1 MTTRIHRKNG
11 ERMGEGIVAVPSFT
25 EPGKAYEVDVTLGI
39 CDCPR
44 YKNRGNCVKHI
55 VLAEALLKSRTRTMR
70 IEREVSERCVT
81 ELCKRIFSPKR
92 ETASEAYDLLCSV
105 IGCRYSTA
113 KMVEASRRRH
123 RRARIVELGRTA

>member
-1 MTTRIHRKNG
+1 M
-11 ERMGEGIVAVPSFT
+11 EVPSFT
-25 EPGKAYEVDVTLGI
+25 EGRKTYAVDLATGV

-44 YKNRGNCVKHI
+44 YEHRGNCVKHI
-55 VLAEALLKSRTRTMR
+55 VLAEALLKSRTRAMR

-113 KMVEASRRRH
+113 RMVEAARRRH

>member
-1 MTTRIHRKNG
+1 MATRFYSKATG
-11 ERMGEGIVAVPSFT
+11 ERVEVPSFT
-25 EPGKAYEVDVTLGI
+25 EGRKTYAVDLATGV

-44 YKNRGNCVKHI
+44 YAHRGHCVKHV
-55 VLAEALLKSRTRTMR
+55 VLAEAILKSRSRKFR
-70 IEREVSERCVT
+70 IEREISERCVT
-81 ELCKRIFSPKR
+81 QLCKRIFSPKR

-113 KMVEASRRRH
+113 RMVEASRRRH